1 MSLMPQIYGLQT
13 LPEVPFKAADRCGA
27 LVDDGVRATLAA
39 LRRSYTTI
47 ETTISAVERAHGWRS
62 AETMARS
69 LSAMANTRPSRAG

>member
-27 LVDDGVRATLAA
+27 LVDDDVRGTLAA

-47 ETTISAVERAHGWRS
+47 SVVERAHGWRS

-69 LSAMANTRPSRAG
+69 LSAMANTRPSCAG